1 MHASPEQHV
10 EGFTSIQ
17 MLLVLK
23 KVSFYTGIGTNR
35 QVCVPKNRKARI
47 QVSGGNVETNVANI
61 LNFHYGNG
69 NTFKKKKVLIISSEK
84 KF

>member
-35 QVCVPKNRKARI
+35 KVCVPKNRKTRI

-61 LNFHYGNG
+61 LNFNYGNG
-69 NTFKKKKVLIISSEK
+69 NT
-84 KF
+84 